1 MMDFDILIRNG
12 IIYDG
17 SGSSSFEGD
26 IGIIQDTIAA
36 MGNLSNKTANTIIY
50 ASGLAVAPGFINMLS
65 WATESLIEDGRS
77 LSNIKQGVTLEVMG
91 EGWSMGPL
99 NDSMKENIKEIFNSE
114 IEYEVCW
121 ETLGEYLEYLENKG
135 VSTNIASFVG
145 ATTVRIHELGFE
157 DRQATSEELQRMKKL
172 VEDAMK
178 EGAMGVGSSLIYPPA
193 FFADTQELI
202 ELCKVASK
210 YNGMYISHIRSEG
223 AKLLEGID
231 ELIAITKQANIRSE
245 IYHLKAAG
253 KTNWKKLDAA
263 IDKIQQAQSDGMQI
277 TTDMYTYPAAGT
289 GLQTCLPPWVQDGG
303 NDTMIERLM
312 DPQTRIKIIEE
323 MSEITDE
330 WENLF
335 MEAGPGNI
343 MIASLKSQNLK
354 HLIGKRISEI
364 AEQMQKSPED
374 TIIDLIIEEKGWIGC
389 VYFIMTEENIG
400 KKVALPF
407 MSFGSDAPS
416 MAPEGVFLK
425 SSAHPRAYGNFARVI
440 GKYVREEGII
450 TLEEAI
456 RKLATLPAKNLKIMK
471 RGMLKNGFFA
481 DIVIFDPEK
490 IQDHATF
497 DDPHQLATGMTHV
510 FVNGIQV
517 LNNGEHTGAT
527 PGKFIR
533 GPGYQTS

>member
-1 MMDFDILIRNG
+1 MDFDILIKNG
-12 IIYDG
+12 TIYDG
-17 SGSSSFEGD
+17 SGSSSFKGD
-26 IGIIQDTIAA
+26 IGITQDKITA
-36 MGNLSNKTANTIIY
+36 MGDLSNKIANTIFD

-77 LSNIKQGVTLEVMG
+77 MSNIKQGVTLEVMG

-114 IEYEVCW
+114 IEYEVSW
-121 ETLGEYLEYLENKG
+121 ETLGEYLEYLEKKG
-135 VSTNIASFVG
+135 ISTNVASFIG
-145 ATTVRIHELGFE
+145 ATTVRIHELGYE
-157 DRQATSEELQRMKKL
+157 DRLAIPEELQRMKQL

-178 EGAMGVGSSLIYPPA
+178 EGAVGVGSSLIYPPA
-193 FFADTQELI
+193 FFADTKELI
-202 ELCKVASK
+202 ELCKVASR
-210 YNGMYISHIRSEG
+210 YGGMYISHIRSEG

-231 ELIAITKQANIRSE
+231 ELLTIAKQANIRSE

-253 KTNWKKLDAA
+253 KTNWNKLDAA
-263 IDKIQQAQSDGMQI
+263 IDKIQQARSGGLEI

-303 NDTMIERLM
+303 NDSMIERLKN
-312 DPQTRIKIIEE
+312 PQTRVKIIEE
-323 MSEITDE
+323 MSKLTDE

-335 MEAGPGNI
+335 MEAGPSNI

-364 AEQMQKSPED
+364 AGQMEKSPED

-389 VYFIMTEENIG
+389 VYFIMKEENIR

-425 SSAHPRAYGNFARVI
+425 SSAHPRAYGNFARVV

-456 RKLATLPAKNLKIMK
+456 RKLSSLPAGNLMIQK

-481 DIVIFDPEK
+481 DVVVFDPHK

-497 DDPHQLATGMTHV
+497 DEPHQLATGMTHV
-510 FVNGIQV
+510 FVNGVQV

-527 PGKFIR
+527 PGRVVR
-533 GPGYQTS
+533 GPGYQRA